1 MKMIVSENA
10 DKLGKNA
17 AECATEAICNS
28 IENQGYARLLVST
41 GASQFETLKYLAA
54 ATEIDWSKVEMFH
67 LDEYVA
73 LSESHPASF
82 RKYLK
87 ERFTSKI
94 NLKAAYFVDG
104 EGDVDQMIKTLS
116 EEIRKSPIDVALIG
130 IGVNAHIAFNDP
142 PADFETKEAY
152 IKVQLDDECKMQQVG
167 EGWFNGIDDVPG
179 EAISMTVYQIMQ
191 SKKIISSVPHKVKA
205 NAIAETFKNKLTNTV
220 PSTMLKRHQDWSLFI
235 DAESA
240 SELLS

>member
-10 DKLGKNA
+10 DKLGEKA
-17 AECATEAICNS
+17 AKCASKALCKAI
-28 IENQGYARLLVST
+28 EKQGYARLLVST
-41 GASQFETLKYLAA
+41 GASQFETLKSLADS
-54 ATEIDWSKVEMFH
+54 TEIDWSKVEMFH
-67 LDEYVA
+67 LDEYVK

-87 ERFTSKI
+87 ERFTSRI

-104 EGDVDQMIKTLS
+104 EGDVDEMIKNLT
-116 EEIRKSPIDVALIG
+116 EEIRKAPIDVALIG

-152 IKVQLDDECKMQQVG
+152 IKVNLDDECKMQQVG
-167 EGWFNGIDDVPG
+167 EGWFAGINDVPC

-205 NAIAETFKNKLTNTV
+205 NAIAETFRNKVTNKV
-220 PSTMLKRHQDWSLFI
+220 PSTMLKTHSDWNLYI
-235 DAESA
+235 DKESA
-240 SELLS
+240 SDLLS